1 MPRTSNTV
9 DLPPR
14 PGGCRSLL
22 GRLAL
27 RSALAL
33 GVTAA
38 ALHGSGSA
46 GAQSAPTLP
55 AFDQEPYTH
64 AQRLVAIAP
73 GRRLNLYCTGHGAPA
88 VILDSGWGGPTTAW
102 AYVQPAVSAFTEVCS
117 YDRAGQGFSD
127 PGPLPRDT
135 KALVGDLHAL
145 LHAAG
150 IRPPYILVAHSLG
163 GLDGV
168 LFADRYRREL
178 AGMLLVDPA
187 FAHQGREMSRI
198 PGMSVVMKQTMPD
211 LAPCEAAARAHR
223 LPTTPQ
229 LVDLCLSH
237 DPSYTPALISALDR
251 MALRPDYWLDLVSET
266 ASFESGPAS
275 TANDVDSREL
285 DAAQRGFGSL
295 PLIVLTAGDR
305 IALPGITAAQ
315 ADAEFAVWKHGHDV
329 LAARSSQG
337 RNQVVANTSHY
348 IQYYQPATVI
358 AAIHELVD
366 RSGKTAGTGL
376 QAD

>member
-1 MPRTSNTV
+1 MPRPSDTAPHPSPARH
-9 DLPPR
+9 D
-14 PGGCRSLL
+14 RSLF
-22 GRLAL
+22 RRRAV
-27 RSALAL
+27 RSVLAL
-33 GVTAA
+33 GVAAGALAA
-38 ALHGSGSA
+38 A
-46 GAQSAPTLP
+46 GAAFAQAPPTLP

-64 AQRLVAIAP
+64 PQRLVAIAP

-135 KALVGDLHAL
+135 RALVSDLHAL
-145 LHAAG
+145 LHKAG

-168 LFADRYRREL
+168 MFADRYRSEL

-187 FAHQGREMSRI
+187 FAHQGREMSHI
-198 PGMSVVMKQTMPD
+198 PGIDAVMKQTNPD
-211 LAPCEAAARAHR
+211 LKPCEAAARAHR

-237 DPSYTPALISALDR
+237 DPSYTPALVSALDA
-251 MALRPDYWLDLVSET
+251 MALRPEYWSDVASET
-266 ASFESGPAS
+266 ASFESGPGS
-275 TANDVDSREL
+275 TRNDLDSREL
-285 DAAQRGFGSL
+285 DAAARGFGAL

-305 IALPGITAAQ
+305 IALPGITPAQ

-329 LAARSSQG
+329 ISARSAQG
-337 RNQVVANTSHY
+337 RNQVVPNTSHY
-348 IQYYQPATVI
+348 IQFYQPATVI

-366 RSGKTAGTGL
+366 RSGRKPGKG
-376 QAD
+376 